1 MKKKLITLENVEEF
15 IVDNEL
21 NMSKDMIILPKVN
34 DYLKNKGIK
43 IKYTSTGCKGLED
56 RIRFMLLKEFNV
68 SDEIVVNE
76 VLKKIKGDMNNGY

>member
-43 IKYTSTGCKGLED
+43 VKYTSTGCKGLEE
-56 RIRFMLLKEFNV
+56 RIKSMLLKEFNV
-68 SDEIVVNE
+68 SDERVISE